1 MVSCTSIY
9 VFHSGN
15 ISALQTTSGY
25 HNKNAMESDV
35 RIFFIKTLAC
45 LHGAVSD
52 RQAKYIIHVSQYI
65 QGKKRLFATS
75 TIVLSSIYWPCVIG
89 SYWTFASNQPW
100 GRLSVQ
106 PLHKLSSAHFT
117 EGQPLFFLVVVRN
130 SCLNFNSGEEQN
142 QKGKIFSGQM
152 LSCFLK
158 QDM

>member
-65 QGKKRLFATS
+65 RGKKRLVATS

-117 EGQPLFFLVVVRN
+117 KGQPLFFFWLLLETAVLISIQEKSRTKKEKYR
-130 SCLNFNSGEEQN
+130 L
-142 QKGKIFSGQM
+142 GKCCPAF
-152 LSCFLK
+152 
-158 QDM
+158 